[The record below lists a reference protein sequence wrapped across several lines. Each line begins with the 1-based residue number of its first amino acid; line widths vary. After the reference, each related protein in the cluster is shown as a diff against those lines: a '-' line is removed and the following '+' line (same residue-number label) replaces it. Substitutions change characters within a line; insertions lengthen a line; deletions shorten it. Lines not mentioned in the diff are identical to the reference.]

1 MLTLKMLTLRRVVTT
16 KRMEKE
22 EEKEEKEEDRE
33 NMESFMR
40 GNWQETV
47 LVRWGCS
54 PGGRASLAYKIEKSL
69 SAV

>member
-1 MLTLKMLTLRRVVTT
+1 MLTLKMLTLRRAVTK

-47 LVRWGCS
+47 LVR
-54 PGGRASLAYKIEKSL
+54 
-69 SAV
+69 

>member
-1 MLTLKMLTLRRVVTT
+1 MLTLKMLMLRRVVTT

-47 LVRWGCS
+47 LVR
-54 PGGRASLAYKIEKSL
+54 
-69 SAV
+69 

>member
-1 MLTLKMLTLRRVVTT
+1 MTLKMLTLRRVVTT

-22 EEKEEKEEDRE
+22 EEKEEDRE

-47 LVRWGCS
+47 LVR
-54 PGGRASLAYKIEKSL
+54 
-69 SAV
+69 

>member
-1 MLTLKMLTLRRVVTT
+1 MLTLKRLTLRRVVTT

-47 LVRWGCS
+47 LVR
-54 PGGRASLAYKIEKSL
+54 
-69 SAV
+69 

>member
-22 EEKEEKEEDRE
+22 EEKGEKEEDRE
-33 NMESFMR
+33 NMESFMW

-47 LVRWGCS
+47 LVR
-54 PGGRASLAYKIEKSL
+54 
-69 SAV
+69 

>member
-1 MLTLKMLTLRRVVTT
+1 MLTLKRLTLRRVVTT

-33 NMESFMR
+33 NMESFMW

-47 LVRWGCS
+47 LVR
-54 PGGRASLAYKIEKSL
+54 
-69 SAV
+69 